1 MIKFDAMNSNHEIF
15 VFGFVLSSIFNLF
28 AFYFKLEFFQYSNRI
43 FHVLTLATLATLAI
57 YTVSNLKENKVLID
71 EELFI

>member
-1 MIKFDAMNSNHEIF
+1 MET
-15 VFGFVLSSIFNLF
+15 VFRSWFCCRFL
-28 AFYFKLEFFQYSNRI
+28 NRI
-43 FHVLTLATLATLAI
+43 FHVLTLAIFSI